1 MASIARIWRKQT
13 RQDGKK
19 KKLFWWERVVGTQ
32 NRSRLR
38 RLLTA
43 KPSRNIIVRCCC
55 RDSNSLPH
63 CFLCIVGC
71 IAIFPPTTP
80 ADPHTPLHS
89 ITAPLNTRHLL
100 AGSQS
105 RQIRHHDFCTPQTP
119 EEDRALQRQL
129 LCSMHHRWHHWYLTP
144 LPPKNTRTP
153 TNNHSL
159 RPNAH
164 RRHAS

>member
-1 MASIARIWRKQT
+1 MGARGWHTKPLSAPSSAHRETLSQYYCSLLL
-13 RQDGKK
+13 Q
-19 KKLFWWERVVGTQ
+19 
-32 NRSRLR
+32 RLQLSPT
-38 RLLTA
+38 LLL
-43 KPSRNIIVRCCC
+43 V
-55 RDSNSLPH
+55 H
-63 CFLCIVGC
+63 CSGC

-89 ITAPLNTRHLL
+89 ITAPLNTRQLL
-100 AGSQS
+100 AGSQLP
-105 RQIRHHDFCTPQTP
+105 QIRHHDFCTPQTP